1 METTL
6 GSIGVLC
13 EDALLEILAR
23 LPSKSV
29 LRCRAVCKRW
39 RRIATGRSFLAA
51 HAARQPRQMLVI
63 TRSWTVRAVPLSAG
77 DGDDDDGRRGY
88 LCDPIKRDKRGRYT
102 RSGGSLLASLDGLLV
117 LQQSPGNFVVCN
129 PITRQWSRLPQVR
142 PKTFPTVYPC
152 GFYFHRPSGEY
163 RVLCHVV
170 EAEGDSDSDWKY
182 DYTDDYYIT
191 STSGVMPR
199 RLGPAPSSN
208 HPIDMG
214 YEYPV
219 AWREILHW
227 CSFRPEATSQGKIL
241 AFHTVA
247 ETFRLMARP
256 PGTTSAALLEL
267 DGALCAV
274 AFEGTTSLNIWV
286 LQDYESE
293 RWMLRDQVVVV
304 QPLKSLH
311 HGLVSVA
318 ISDGA
323 DVILIRHCYNNSLVN
338 LCDLKEKKV
347 REIELVWFP
356 RFLAFSESLVSH
368 AFFQPPWCFELGPI
382 KFCD

>member
-88 LCDPIKRDKRGRYT
+88 LCDPIKRDKRG
-102 RSGGSLLASLDGLLV
+102 
-117 LQQSPGNFVVCN
+117 
-129 PITRQWSRLPQVR
+129 RQWSRLPQVR

>member
-6 GSIGVLC
+6 GSIGALC

-29 LRCRAVCKRW
+29 LRCRAVCKSW

-63 TRSWTVRAVPLSAG
+63 TRSGTVRAVPLSP
-77 DGDDDDGRRGY
+77 DPTPTVDGRRGY

-102 RSGGSLLASLDGLLV
+102 SGGGSLLASLDGLLV

-129 PITRQWSRLPQVR
+129 PITRQWSRLPQD
-142 PKTFPTVYPC
+142 
-152 GFYFHRPSGEY
+152 SE
-163 RVLCHVV
+163 
-170 EAEGDSDSDWKY
+170 SDSDREPKQY
-182 DYTDDYYIT
+182 YYTNDYYIT
-191 STSGVMPR
+191 STSGAMPR
-199 RLGPAPSSN
+199 RLGPAPSN
-208 HPIDMG
+208 HPMDKG

-219 AWREILHW
+219 AWHEILHW
-227 CSFRPEATSQGKIL
+227 CSSRPEATSSGKIL
-241 AFHTVA
+241 AFHTVT

-274 AFEGTTSLNIWV
+274 AFEGTTSLNIWI
-286 LQDYESE
+286 LRDYESE
-293 RWMLRDQVVVV
+293 RWMLRDQVVVA
-304 QPLKSLH
+304 QPLKSLS

-323 DVILIRHCYNNSLVN
+323 DVILIRHPYVSRLVN

-347 REIELVWFP
+347 REIELVSFP

-368 AFFQPPWCFELGPI
+368 AFFEPPWCFELGPI